1 MTPMERAWLV
11 LKMPFV
17 SGPMMSDPDEVIDQP
32 LYSGGDASDT
42 PLYWSKY
49 PQEAL
54 MYALYGSA
62 VLNDTEPGN
71 IHGYDRDR
79 YPEEQDMSTF
89 TPPPL
94 RETVPTI
101 FRANPPKNDEF
112 IHLDPEADDWHRN
125 YMSHDIAY
133 DRLSDEEIKTLIQE
147 YLDEWGGANSAGFT
161 SGQYY
166 PPQMRERHIQ
176 GALERLE
183 NKQAGFLKLPKEVE
197 DRYGWSKT
205 DRLTQD
211 TL

>member
-1 MTPMERAWLV
+1 MTPMEKAWAV

-17 SGPMMSDPDEVIDQP
+17 SGRTMSDLDEVIDQP

-42 PLYWSKY
+42 PLYWSKS

-71 IHGYDRDR
+71 IHGYDRNR
-79 YPEEQDMSTF
+79 FPEEQDMNTF

-101 FRANPPKNDEF
+101 FRANPPVNDEF
-112 IHLDPEADDWHRN
+112 IHLDPEANDWYRN
-125 YMSHDIAY
+125 YMSNTIPY
-133 DRLSDEEIKTLIQE
+133 ETLSDDDVEKLIQE
-147 YLDEWGGANSAGFT
+147 YLDEWGGAGHAGFT

-166 PPQMRERHIQ
+166 PPQMREKHIQ
-176 GALERLE
+176 GALERLK
-183 NKQAGFLKLPKEVE
+183 NKQAGLLELPKDVE
-197 DRYGWSKT
+197 GNYGWSKT
-205 DRLTQD
+205 DKERF
-211 TL
+211 